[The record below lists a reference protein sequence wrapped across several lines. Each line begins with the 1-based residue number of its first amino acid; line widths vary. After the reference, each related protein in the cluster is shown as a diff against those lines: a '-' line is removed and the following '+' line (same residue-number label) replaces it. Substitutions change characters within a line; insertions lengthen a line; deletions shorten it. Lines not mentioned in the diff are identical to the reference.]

1 MDQIKTERLEQKINS
16 EYENTTGMIVLKDGM
31 VAYEKYFKGCTADSR
46 VHVYSVTKSVISVL
60 VGIALDR
67 GCIKNIEERVLDFFP
82 EYKVKKGETTIQNI
96 TLRDMLTMTAPYK
109 YRFFAPYVKYFTSR
123 DWVKFSLDL
132 LGGRGKIGTFRYA
145 PLIGPDILS
154 GILVRATGQSVLDFA
169 TENLFAPL
177 GIKVENSLSF
187 QNKEE
192 QIAFNQSRDM
202 NGWVSD
208 PMGIHAAGWGL
219 TLTPMDMAKIGQLYL
234 NGGIWEDK
242 QIVSSKWVEDSTM
255 EHSRWKKRNL
265 PYGYL
270 WWVNEDGYA
279 AMGDG
284 GNIIYVN
291 TKKKLVISI
300 AALFVPKAGDRIEL
314 IKKNVEPIFE
324 LDRHLP

>member
-1 MDQIKTERLEQKINS
+1 MDQIKMEDLEQKINS
-16 EYENTTGMIVLKDGM
+16 QYANTTGIVIIKDGI
-31 VAYEKYFKGCTADSR
+31 VSYEKYFKGCTAESR
-46 VHVYSVTKSVISVL
+46 VHVYSVTKSVISIL
-60 VGIALDR
+60 LGIALDK
-67 GCIKNIEERVLDFFP
+67 GYIKNIEEKVLDYFP
-82 EYKVKKGETTIQNI
+82 EYKVKRGEKKIQNI

-109 YRFFAPYVKYFTSR
+109 YCFFAPYIKYFTSS

-132 LGGRGKIGTFRYA
+132 LGGRGKIGVFRYA

-154 GILVRATGQSVLDFA
+154 GILVRATGQPVLDFA
-169 TENLFAPL
+169 AENLFEPL
-177 GIKVENSLSF
+177 GIKVENNLLFES
-187 QNKEE
+187 KEE
-192 QIAFNQSRDM
+192 QLAFNQSKDIS
-202 NGWVSD
+202 GWVIDS
-208 PMGIHAAGWGL
+208 MGIHAAGWGL

-234 NGGIWEDK
+234 NGGMWEGK
-242 QIVSSKWVEDSTM
+242 RIVSSKWVEDSTI
-255 EHSRWKKRNL
+255 EHSRWKKENL

-314 IKKNVEPIFE
+314 ITKFIEPI
-324 LDRHLP
+324 L